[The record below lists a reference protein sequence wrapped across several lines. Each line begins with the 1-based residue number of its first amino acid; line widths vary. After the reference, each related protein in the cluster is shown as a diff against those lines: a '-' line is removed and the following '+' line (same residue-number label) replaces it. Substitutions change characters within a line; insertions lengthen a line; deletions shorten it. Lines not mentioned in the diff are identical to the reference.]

1 MHMRTRIHEYQ
12 DEDTY
17 TRVSWNETCD
27 SLRRRIHAYED
38 GDTYTR
44 VSWNQSCDSL
54 SISKLVLIY

>member
-27 SLRRRIHAYED
+27 SLRRRIHAMRT
-38 GDTYTR
+38 GIHTR
-44 VSWNQSCDSL
+44 VFPGTSL
-54 SISKLVLIY
+54 VTR